1 MRGEYVVRW
10 NKGGDDDE
18 DEEIIVPNSIV
29 GEGQAALMH
38 ALFNRD
44 DLTSLSFEIGL
55 FSEVPA
61 YGAALSSPFTSEP
74 VGNGYARAVHA
85 ATGWTIVA
93 QNEEVY
99 AESGAVSFTA
109 SGGNFN
115 TTFNRF
121 FLVAIT
127 EEPAATLTSVLVSY
141 SSALATAVQLL
152 DTQTYNVSYRVFMK

>member
-1 MRGEYVVRW
+1 MHGEYVIRDG
-10 NKGGDDDE
+10 NGNE
-18 DEEIIVPNSIV
+18 LATVPNSIV

-44 DLTSLSFEIGL
+44 DLSSLSFTIGV

-61 YGAALSSPFTSEP
+61 YGAAHQDPFVSEP
-74 VGNGYARAVHA
+74 VGNGYARQAHA

-99 AESGAVSFTA
+99 AESAAVTFDA
-109 SGGNFN
+109 VGGDYN

-127 EEPAATLTSVLVSY
+127 EEPAATFTSVLVSY
-141 SSALATAVQLL
+141 SSALAAAVQLL
-152 DTQTYNVSYRVFMK
+152 DTQSYNVSYRVFMK